1 MNDVNWK
8 NGRSWSLVYY
18 AGEEHTDFLKQVYN
32 LYFSEN
38 AAGPSLF
45 PSLQLME
52 AEVVSMVANLL
63 GGDVIRCENPPID
76 MNLNLSFLLKRLS
89 LYS

>member
-1 MNDVNWK
+1 MRIPKTGIEKKAILHELEEAKSKDVNWK

-38 AAGPSLF
+38 AAG
-45 PSLQLME
+45 
-52 AEVVSMVANLL
+52 
-63 GGDVIRCENPPID
+63 
-76 MNLNLSFLLKRLS
+76 
-89 LYS
+89 